1 MKKTK
6 NQLITQWTPTSSE
19 REKQRDL
26 KFQIDSLIERARDA
40 LDKQT
45 KIIDDSEEI
54 RIQVKTEDLE
64 NQHLENQQVINQV
77 IKNQVIKNEKIELA
91 SKTMEA
97 KEAREAQISEG
108 SDNKNSDN
116 KNNRSS
122 ELYESK
128 KLNRIEEVIGT
139 AAAKLAKD
147 IGASCLISVERASKE
162 FQESAEFI
170 LVKVSIY
177 RRLNEKSFEKAEY
190 LTKMRKVVSGS
201 IVPIKELL
209 VEAIN
214 KKYISKGDRVVC
226 IEDESLG
233 MGYKALL
240 FVFDVDKILFNISTM
255 NLGNNISPEVLEAVI
270 NLGLEIGKEGREGR
284 KVGTAFIIGNQE
296 NMMKYTRQL
305 IINPFAGYPEEQRS
319 VLDPAMQAT
328 IKEFAQLDGAFIIN
342 EKGTLVSAG
351 TYLNVETSNI
361 DLPGYG
367 TRHRCSAA
375 ITKHCTEAVSIVVS
389 ESGGIVSVFDDG
401 RLVLKLP

>member
-6 NQLITQWTPTSSE
+6 NQLITQWNQSE

-45 KIIDDSEEI
+45 KIIDDSEN
-54 RIQVKTEDLE
+54 QKVDSKVDLKVDLKTKQE
-64 NQHLENQQVINQV
+64 
-77 IKNQVIKNEKIELA
+77 IKNEKIEIISTPEIKDMKA
-91 SKTMEA
+91 SDVPE
-97 KEAREAQISEG
+97 
-108 SDNKNSDN
+108 NKNTRNSDA
-116 KNNRSS
+116 
-122 ELYESK
+122 YESK

-162 FQESAEFI
+162 SQESTEFI

-177 RRLNEKSFEKAEY
+177 RRLNDKSFDKAEY
-190 LTKMRKVVSGS
+190 LTKMRKMISGS

-240 FVFDVDKILFNISTM
+240 FVFDVDKIFFNISTM
-255 NLGNNISPEVLEAVI
+255 NLGNNIAPEVLEAVI

-296 NMMKYTRQL
+296 NMTKYTRQL

-319 VLDPAMQAT
+319 ILDPAMQAT

-361 DLPGYG
+361 DLPGFG

-375 ITKHCTEAVSIVVS
+375 ITKHCTEAVSVVVS

-401 RLVLKLP
+401 KLVLKLP